1 MNQETTKNPLLQII
15 EELEG
20 HKEVIQ
26 DQAQEITC
34 YCSLQGELEFQAEEI
49 EKQLEILK
57 SILTAT
63 NAMGIAP
70 GEAK

>member
-1 MNQETTKNPLLQII
+1 MTNQETTKNPILEII

-20 HKEVIQ
+20 HKEVIL

-34 YCSLQGELEFQAEEI
+34 YCSVQGELEFQAEQIGEQV
-49 EKQLEILK
+49 EALK
-57 SILTAT
+57 IIV
-63 NAMGIAP
+63 NAVNP